1 MSSYASDF
9 SSAGP
14 QRDYVS
20 NVSITARAFF
30 KALFAVNAAPSHQ
43 PDLRSIAPVSAQKRA
58 SNLKQLHE
66 MANECESL
74 MPGMASELRC
84 IAARG

>member
-1 MSSYASDF
+1 MSSLASDF
-9 SSAGP
+9 SQAGP

-20 NVSITARAFF
+20 NVGITARAFF
-30 KALFAVNAAPSHQ
+30 KALFAINARPQTPAAMP
-43 PDLRSIAPVSAQKRA
+43 APVSARKRA
-58 SNLKQLHE
+58 KNLMELNR
-66 MANECESL
+66 MANQYEST

>member
-9 SSAGP
+9 AQAGP

-20 NVSITARAFF
+20 NVSITARAFL
-30 KALFAVNAAPSHQ
+30 KALFAVNTQPSHQ
-43 PDLRSIAPVSAQKRA
+43 PDLRSTAPVSARKRA
-58 SNLKQLHE
+58 ENLQQLQQ
-66 MANECESL
+66 MANQCETL
-74 MPGMASELRC
+74 TPNLASELRC

>member
-9 SSAGP
+9 SQAGP

-30 KALFAVNAAPSHQ
+30 KALFAVNTVPSQQ

-58 SNLKQLHE
+58 NNLKQLHQ
-66 MANECESL
+66 MANDCESL
-74 MPGMASELRC
+74 MPGMASELRS